1 MKNIKPFNT
10 YFEPIQES
18 LSEAVQ
24 TKAIDVDNE
33 QENQSKLSDLIKIA
47 KNKMAK
53 VDAIPNKKQFE
64 KTAEK
69 GKLTQTIA
77 KLTANIAN
85 SMNKEAQA
93 LLALSKEQSKQ

>member
-1 MKNIKPFNT
+1 MKNIKPFNA
-10 YFEPIQES
+10 FINEN

-33 QENQSKLSDLIKIA
+33 QENQSKISDLIKIA

-53 VDAIPNKKQFE
+53 VDAMPNKKQWE
-64 KTAEK
+64 KTLEK

-77 KLTANIAN
+77 KLTAQTAN

-93 LLALSKEQSKQ
+93 LMALSKEQSKQ